1 VAIWLATGLGVV
13 YVLLNDFQELAEK
26 FILGIWPF
34 YALAV
39 AAVYVLRRTQP
50 QLVRPYRAWGYP
62 VVPAL
67 FLAASLAMVLNAL
80 WTDPL
85 NTGFTFGIILLG
97 VPAYGLWRWWAARA

>member
-13 YVLLNDFQELAEK
+13 YVLLNDFQELANK

-39 AAVYVLRRTQP
+39 AAVFVLRRRRP
-50 QLVRPYRAWGYP
+50 EMERPYRAWGYP

-67 FLAASLAMVLNAL
+67 FLGASVAMVLNAL
-80 WTDPL
+80 WTDPM
-85 NTGFTFGIILLG
+85 NTGITFGVILAG
-97 VPAYGLWRWWAARA
+97 IPGYALWRWWAVRP